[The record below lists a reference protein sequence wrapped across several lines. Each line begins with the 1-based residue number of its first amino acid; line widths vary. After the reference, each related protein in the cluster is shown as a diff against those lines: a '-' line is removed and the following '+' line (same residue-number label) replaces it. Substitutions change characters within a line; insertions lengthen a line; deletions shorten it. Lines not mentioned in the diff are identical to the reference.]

1 MLFTWRQIEWA
12 GRVILGAEFVLF
24 IYWCVVIGVVGFSDP
39 NTFLASLASAFHYT
53 ATFSVYAGVIEIDK
67 AHKKVERGRRTSV
80 EVSMSNMWI
89 AIAVVGIVTDIAGL
103 MLVVRGEDSAFL
115 ATAYYAILV
124 TLNSLFVGMTA
135 VDIAWLLVLRASIAV
150 QNEEQ
155 LTQSAMRMVRQLQ
168 PPPLPTE
175 DLSLT
180 FRL

>member
-1 MLFTWRQIEWA
+1 MLFTWRQIEWT
-12 GRVILGAEFVLF
+12 GRLILGAEFVLF
-24 IYWCVVIGVVGFSDP
+24 IYWCVVIGVVGFADP
-39 NTFLASLASAFHYT
+39 NTFLSSIASAFHYT
-53 ATFSVYAGVIEIDK
+53 ATFAVYAGIVEINK
-67 AHKKVERGRRTSV
+67 AHEKVERGRRTSV
-80 EVSMSNMWI
+80 EVSMSNMWL

-115 ATAYYAILV
+115 TTAYWALLV

-135 VDIAWLLVLRASIAV
+135 LDIAWLLVLRASVAV
-150 QNEEQ
+150 QNEEH
-155 LTQSAMRMVRQLQ
+155 LTQSALKMVRHLQ